1 MQGEKMGL
9 IKKFFLIV
17 NICILI
23 SCGSKTNND
32 GQQINIRKVEYQ
44 GSDDDYKYNISIPQ
58 FENIASADISNLNVA
73 LQENARIVID
83 NVSMDEE
90 DDDIDDTN
98 LQRDAMISYD
108 IKDNNFNILSIVLDT
123 YIYQGDGNAIGYIE
137 SYNLSKKSLKLLEF
151 KDIFV
156 NEAEEYFE
164 KYIKKATSQ
173 YADIKVVSKVFQDEK
188 KGVEIPFSEIDF
200 KVNAAVLYFED
211 NDIVFVYPS
220 YEIVGD
226 PFKMIIFRVSKEEIS
241 EYIRK
246 EM

>member
-1 MQGEKMGL
+1 MGL
-9 IKKFFLIV
+9 IKKIFLIV

-23 SCGSKTNND
+23 SCNNKKSNN

-44 GSDDDYKYNISIPQ
+44 SSNDDYKYNISIPQ

-83 NVSMDEE
+83 NVSMD
-90 DDDIDDTN
+90 DDDIDETN

-108 IKDNNFNILSIVLDT
+108 IKDNSFDILSIVLDT

-151 KDIFV
+151 RDIFV
-156 NEAEEYFE
+156 NKAEEYIE

-173 YADIKVVSKVFQDEK
+173 YTDMKVVSKVFQDDK
-188 KGVEIPFSEIDF
+188 RGVEIPFSEVDF
-200 KVNAAVLYFED
+200 KVKTAVLYFED
-211 NDIVFVYPS
+211 NDVVFVYPS

-226 PFKMIIFRVSKEEIS
+226 PFKMIVFRVNKGEIT
-241 EYIRK
+241 EYIKK